1 MIWGLNVPLD
11 YDLVDYQRMHML
23 CCESDDDVLLMLL
36 TMEHHQYCK
45 MEMTEPSYYI
55 AAAVT
60 DMRNGIIM
68 EALAHEMMM
77 TMMASVV
84 SGRCCYKG
92 IE

>member
-1 MIWGLNVPLD
+1 MIWGLNEPWD

-23 CCESDDDVLLMLL
+23 CCESDDDVLLLM
-36 TMEHHQYCK
+36 MQHHQYCK
-45 MEMTEPSYYI
+45 MMTELSYYI

-60 DMRNGIIM
+60 GMRNGMM
-68 EALAHEMMM
+68 EVLAHEMTM
-77 TMMASVV
+77 MMASVV